1 MAGNISYGLLETAG
15 SVDALDIDIG
25 QSGNLG
31 FNYFHNKFGMPYDFL
46 LKSSISSNHSLFVAV
61 KDNCK
66 LLGFARFEKISD
78 ETERTYRGKT
88 NIVNHSVHLLRSI
101 EVHPSHRHVGI
112 GRLLFAV
119 SVKYLR
125 TNVITMPD
133 NPGAARFF
141 KEKLKFT
148 GLNPGNNGLSSRYR
162 DYLILPYPRARNMLK
177 TMAGNY
183 PRMVM
188 PELVGRYEALKF
200 RFNMGKS
207 ISGEDLN
214 EFRILFEDSRDLLD
228 DKLMYEMYSFL
239 EEFDD

>member
-1 MAGNISYGLLETAG
+1 
-15 SVDALDIDIG
+15 
-25 QSGNLG
+25 
-31 FNYFHNKFGMPYDFL
+31 
-46 LKSSISSNHSLFVAV
+46 
-61 KDNCK
+61 
-66 LLGFARFEKISD
+66 
-78 ETERTYRGKT
+78 
-88 NIVNHSVHLLRSI
+88 
-101 EVHPSHRHVGI
+101 
-112 GRLLFAV
+112 LFAV